1 MPQPDSPAALR
12 TAAVDAHRRG
22 DLARAQDLYA
32 RYLALVPG
40 DAGHWSN
47 LGVLLRTTERHAMAL
62 RVQQRAYALTP
73 DAPGVRNNYA
83 NILSDL
89 GDYERS
95 IALRHEALEKT
106 PGDLNQ
112 LAMIGRCYRGMGK
125 YRAAVAHL
133 EPLVAQYPDEAEFQI
148 QLAFARL
155 GAGDYAQGFQDY
167 RARWRSAELTPRKI
181 PFPQWDGQTD
191 LAGKSVLV
199 LPEQGFGD
207 AVLFNRLLPLL
218 AAHSAR
224 VLLLVEK
231 PMARLFQDVA
241 GADWVGAALPVSEKV
256 DYWVNV
262 MDLPLL
268 GLDSRADIPPP
279 TRLHVPADSVA
290 RAQTIVA
297 PYADSF
303 RVGVVW
309 TGSLTYKGNAF
320 RSFSHTDFLPLTDLP
335 GVQLFSLY
343 KGPALDAYCADASNA
358 VIIDAAGTDRDL
370 ADCAATMQ
378 QMDLVITS
386 DTATAHI
393 AGSLG
398 LPCWTILH
406 WDPFWVF
413 THRGAKTP
421 WYPSMRLFRQTT
433 PLDWSGVMGTVR
445 DTLERHVSK
454 LRGAA

>member
-1 MPQPDSPAALR
+1 MPQPDTPATLR
-12 TAAVDAHRRG
+12 TAAIDAHKRG
-22 DLARAQDLYA
+22 DLAAASDLYA
-32 RYLALVPG
+32 RYLSQVPG
-40 DAGHWSN
+40 DAGQWSN
-47 LGVLLRTTERHAMAL
+47 LGVLLRNTGRHAMAR
-62 RVQQRAYALTP
+62 RVQQRAFELDP
-73 DAPGVRNNYA
+73 DAPAIRNNYA

-89 GDYERS
+89 GDYEQS
-95 IALRHEALEKT
+95 IALRREILETT
-106 PGDLNQ
+106 PGDLNH

-125 YRAAVAHL
+125 YRAAIAHL
-133 EPLVAQYPDEAEFQI
+133 EPLTSQYPDEAEFVV

-155 GAGDYAQGFQDY
+155 GAGDYAQGFKDY
-167 RARWRSAELTPRKI
+167 RARWRTAELTPRKI
-181 PFPQWDGQTD
+181 PFPQWDGHTD
-191 LAGKSVLV
+191 LAGKTVIV

-218 AAHSAR
+218 AGRGAR
-224 VLLLVEK
+224 VLLFVEK
-231 PMARLFQDVA
+231 PMLRLFQAVA
-241 GADWVGAALPVSEKV
+241 GADWIGTALPTDEQI

-268 GLDSRADIPPP
+268 GMDSRADIPPP

-290 RAQTIVA
+290 RAQGIVA
-297 PYADSF
+297 PYADKF

-309 TGSLTYKGNAF
+309 TGSMTYKGNAF
-320 RSFSHTDFLPLTDLP
+320 RSFSHTDFLPLTELS

-343 KGPALDAYCADASNA
+343 KGPALDAYRADASNA
-358 VIIDAAGTDRDL
+358 LIVDAAGTDRDL
-370 ADCAATMQ
+370 ADCAAMMQ

-421 WYPSMRLFRQTT
+421 WYPSMRLFRQTS
-433 PLDWSGVMGTVR
+433 PQDWAAVMGTVR
-445 DTLERHVSK
+445 QSLERHVAKSQTA
-454 LRGAA
+454 G